1 MIRDY
6 LKEGDLISVR
16 EEHTATPKHCYIY
29 SAIYSYF
36 AIYSYAL
43 LFIAMHCY
51 L

>member
-29 SAIYSYF
+29 SYIIAIYSY
-36 AIYSYAL
+36 IL
-43 LFIAMHCY
+43 LFIATHCY